1 MDNSSKTMHKMVVHK
16 ADGAVIKGISYNFS
30 PATSVFHLEP
40 IEGQGLETKCVE
52 IRMALLKAIFFVR
65 TFEGHPDYR
74 EKKNFQDEGIVLQ
87 QGRKATVEF
96 TDGESING
104 MIFTFDPKKTGFWLF
119 PIDPNDNNERVF
131 VIAGMVKNVKFL

>member
-30 PATSVFHLEP
+30 PLTSVFHLEP
-40 IEGQGLETKCVE
+40 LEGQGFEAKAIE
-52 IRMALLKAIFFVR
+52 IRLVALKAIFFVR
-65 TFEGHPDYR
+65 TFEGHPEYR
-74 EKKNFQDEGIVLQ
+74 EKKTFQDEGIVLQ

-96 TDGESING
+96 NDGESIYG

-119 PIDPNDNNERVF
+119 PIDPNDNNEKIF
-131 VIAGMVKNVKFL
+131 VLSATVKNVKFL